1 MRKILCPTDFSR
13 TATKAVEYA
22 AFIAQ
27 RAHAH
32 LSLLHVVHLP
42 IVDTSETALIAG
54 ELLGEQM
61 RDAGEKLNA
70 LKRHMEEKY
79 GANRNE
85 SFTCDYILKEA
96 LLTDIAEHL
105 TTDEAYDLVVMG
117 TTGGGNTLEELL
129 IGSNAEAVIEHV
141 KCPVLTIPSTANW
154 PNIHKILFASDY
166 TDNDLEALQ
175 QVAHLARI
183 VGATVEVVH
192 VTKEATIE
200 NTAKAEA
207 YRLKLQQTFPE
218 AGLQFQEVVNKHPDE
233 GIKAYYDAT
242 GADMAAVLRKEKG
255 FFRELFSTS
264 LAEKMTYQAS
274 VPLLVLHA
282 RKQ

>member
-105 TTDEAYDLVVMG
+105 TTDEAYDLIVMG

-141 KCPVLTIPSTANW
+141 KCPVLTIPAAANW
-154 PNIHKILFASDY
+154 PNIRKILFASDY
-166 TDNDLEALQ
+166 SEHDLEALQ
-175 QVAHLARI
+175 QVVKLAHT
-183 VGATVEVVH
+183 VGASVEVVH
-192 VTKEATIE
+192 VTKEATSE

-207 YRLKLQQTFPE
+207 FRIKLQHTFPE

-233 GIKAYYDAT
+233 GIKAYYDTT

-255 FFRELFSTS
+255 FFQELFSTS

-282 RKQ
+282 RKH